1 MTHTEIK
8 SLIANPNER
17 SYYSKTYAIN
27 NEFGILAI
35 VYANNEQD
43 ALDEAFDRGKL
54 NSQIMSTEDFKEY
67 SSNGWDDSYTFAGNA
82 SEAIWTEYLNINE
95 IKSR

>member
-1 MTHTEIK
+1 MTRKEIK

-17 SYYSKTYAIN
+17 VYYSKTYAISN
-27 NEFGILAI
+27 AFGILAI
-35 VYANNEQD
+35 VYSNNEQD
-43 ALDEAFDRGKL
+43 ALDEALDRDKL
-54 NSQIMSTEDFKEY
+54 NSLIMSTEDFKEY

-82 SEAIWTEYLNINE
+82 GEAIWTEYLHINE